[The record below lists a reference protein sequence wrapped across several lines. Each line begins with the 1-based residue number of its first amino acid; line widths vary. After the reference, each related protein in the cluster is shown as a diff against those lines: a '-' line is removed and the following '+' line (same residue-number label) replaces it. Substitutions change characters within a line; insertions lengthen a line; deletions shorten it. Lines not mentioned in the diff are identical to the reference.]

1 MAANPTN
8 PDNEAELNSLLTW
21 VASCLSYQLS
31 TDERN
36 IIAPLFRKYLLEGY
50 DNARAFKQS
59 MKDAQEEL
67 NALKK
72 QR

>member
-1 MAANPTN
+1 MADNPTN
-8 PDNEAELNSLLTW
+8 LDSEAELNSLLNW
-21 VASCLSYQLS
+21 IAACFSYRLS

-36 IIAPLFRKYLLEGY
+36 IIAPLFRQYLAQGY
-50 DNARAFKQS
+50 DNARAFKTS